1 MKKLLTLSAT
11 KIFIVCGLGLTM
23 TLGGFW
29 HYQMNQSQIDRI
41 NILNQGVTTCF
52 NRISQTFTAMMIRD
66 MQSAYLHDGFMGLSD
81 ECLSETINGINPF
94 RKNVGRGYE
103 TLNQLM
109 SETRW
114 FHEKVR
120 RMTAPVGADKNMSLA
135 PLSDRYSKME
145 NFKLSLIDEIDNTTA
160 QLHEIQRHD
169 EFLMGSGLAIFIVA
183 LSLLSLQEFNRLAL
197 QKEVERESMSYL
209 KAGEQVGAVVDR
221 LVDRA
226 LRSQNMP
233 VTAKIFRDYHEAM
246 LEKRTTVTSDDS
258 VATEIAPA
266 EEIIIPTPLTETIV
280 VAPVNEIRTSLM
292 EVLVNIQ
299 NIHQDIIQLNDVRDV
314 QLTSDFEGL
323 EQMLNA
329 AVSTL
334 VNRSGDG
341 RKIMV
346 TNQIHADRSV
356 INLFLGGATFN
367 ASEMEFASGNI
378 AMAEGMDMN
387 MIVLKEMVALAGA
400 QWVAENKTDKS
411 GKITGLCMRFVINR
425 ASKMPKNKNLIS
437 LIRGKK
443 KDIAAEMLN

>member
-29 HYQMNQSQIDRI
+29 HYQMNQSQVDRI

-66 MQSAYLHDGFMGLSD
+66 VQSAYLHDGFMGLSD

-109 SETRW
+109 AETRW
-114 FHEKVR
+114 FHEKIR

-145 NFKLSLIDEIDNTTA
+145 NFKLSLVDEIDSTTA
-160 QLHEIQRHD
+160 RLREIQRND
-169 EFLMGSGLAIFIVA
+169 EFLMGAGLLIFIVS

-197 QKEVERESMSYL
+197 QKEIERESMSYL
-209 KAGEQVGAVVDR
+209 KAGEEVGAVVDR

-226 LRSQNMP
+226 LRGQGMP
-233 VTAKIFRDYHEAM
+233 VTAKIFRDYHEAL
-246 LEKRTTVTSDDS
+246 LENRITVKSDDS
-258 VATEIAPA
+258 VVTE
-266 EEIIIPTPLTETIV
+266 
-280 VAPVNEIRTSLM
+280 VAPVVEVAPVIETTDVATVTETRTSLM

-299 NIHQDIIQLNDVRDV
+299 NIHHDIIQLNDVRDV

-334 VNRSGDG
+334 VSRSDEG
-341 RKIMV
+341 RKIMI

-367 ASEMEFASGNI
+367 ASEMEYASGN
-378 AMAEGMDMN
+378 AAVAEGMDMN
-387 MIVLKEMVALAGA
+387 MIVLKEMVSMAGA
-400 QWVAENKTDKS
+400 RWFAENKADKS
-411 GKITGLCMRFVINR
+411 GNVTGVCMRFVINR